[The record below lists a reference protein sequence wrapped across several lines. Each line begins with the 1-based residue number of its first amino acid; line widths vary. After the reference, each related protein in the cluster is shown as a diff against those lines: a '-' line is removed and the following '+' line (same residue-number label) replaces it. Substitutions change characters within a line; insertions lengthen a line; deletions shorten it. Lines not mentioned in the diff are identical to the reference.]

1 MKVTWDTLLKD
12 EFDGIQYIIQWRKK
26 GEQKGWRRGES
37 SKQVYIIKNLT
48 PETDYEV
55 KVSALCDKVISPAE
69 QTHAC
74 TGTLLILQEVL
85 RSVLETQ
92 ACSCLKRFSIF
103 LYIFFMYFFFYIY
116 FCVQMQIDALNL
128 QKKANFFHLHIP
140 PLYTP
145 REVRKSECLIQSYVK
160 TLFLWFRRFTT
171 YFCLNCRTVCYHS
184 K

>member
-74 TGTLLILQEVL
+74 TGTLLKLQKCCVQFQKRKHVL
-85 RSVLETQ
+85 ASKDFQ
-92 ACSCLKRFSIF
+92 SFYIYF
-103 LYIFFMYFFFYIY
+103 LYFFFIY

>member
-74 TGTLLILQEVL
+74 TGTLPILQEVVH
-85 RSVLETQ
+85 SVLETQ
-92 ACSCLKRFSIF
+92 MRSCLNII
-103 LYIFFMYFFFYIY
+103 YIFILV
-116 FCVQMQIDALNL
+116 CSNLNVDRRL
-128 QKKANFFHLHIP
+128 EFVEESEFLSP
-140 PLYTP
+140 PHSPVVYDQ
-145 REVRKSECLIQSYVK
+145 RSMEV
-160 TLFLWFRRFTT
+160 
-171 YFCLNCRTVCYHS
+171 
-184 K
+184 

>member
-48 PETDYEV
+48 TETDYEV

-74 TGTLLILQEVL
+74 TGTLPTLQEVVH
-85 RSVLETQ
+85 SVLETQ
-92 ACSCLKRFSIF
+92 MRSCLNT
-103 LYIFFMYFFFYIY
+103 YIY
-116 FCVQMQIDALNL
+116 IYILVCSNLNVDRRL
-128 QKKANFFHLHIP
+128 EFVEESEFLSP
-140 PLYTP
+140 PHSPVVYDQ
-145 REVRKSECLIQSYVK
+145 RSIEV
-160 TLFLWFRRFTT
+160 
-171 YFCLNCRTVCYHS
+171 
-184 K
+184 

>member
-1 MKVTWDTLLKD
+1 MSNFSIPTERKPIRKNNYKIPRVHKLSVIPGCKEMKVTWDTLLKD

-74 TGTLLILQEVL
+74 TGTCTPHTLG
-85 RSVLETQ
+85 SV
-92 ACSCLKRFSIF
+92 AFSFRNASMFLPQKIF
-103 LYIFFMYFFFYIY
+103 NLFIYIFYIFFFIY
-116 FCVQMQIDALNL
+116 FCVQM
-128 QKKANFFHLHIP
+128 
-140 PLYTP
+140 
-145 REVRKSECLIQSYVK
+145 
-160 TLFLWFRRFTT
+160 
-171 YFCLNCRTVCYHS
+171 
-184 K
+184 

>member
-1 MKVTWDTLLKD
+1 MSNFSIPTERKPIRKNNYKIPRVHKLSVIPGCKEMKVTWDTLLKD

-74 TGTLLILQEVL
+74 TGTLLKLQKCCVQFQKRKHVL
-85 RSVLETQ
+85 ASKDFQ
-92 ACSCLKRFSIF
+92 S
-103 LYIFFMYFFFYIY
+103 FYIY
-116 FCVQMQIDALNL
+116 FLY
-128 QKKANFFHLHIP
+128 NFYIFLCSNVDRRLEFVEESEFLSP
-140 PLYTP
+140 P
-145 REVRKSECLIQSYVK
+145 
-160 TLFLWFRRFTT
+160 
-171 YFCLNCRTVCYHS
+171 HS
-184 K
+184 PVVYAQRSKED

>member
-1 MKVTWDTLLKD
+1 MSFYCESNGLSNINNSKKWSLTKTFFLIPTERKPIRKNNYKIPRVHKLNVTPGCKEMKVTWDTLLKD

-74 TGTLLILQEVL
+74 TGTLPTLQEVVH
-85 RSVLETQ
+85 SVLETQ
-92 ACSCLKRFSIF
+92 MRSCLNIYIYIYIF
-103 LYIFFMYFFFYIY
+103 LFKF
-116 FCVQMQIDALNL
+116 
-128 QKKANFFHLHIP
+128 K
-140 PLYTP
+140 
-145 REVRKSECLIQSYVK
+145 
-160 TLFLWFRRFTT
+160 
-171 YFCLNCRTVCYHS
+171 CR
-184 K
+184 